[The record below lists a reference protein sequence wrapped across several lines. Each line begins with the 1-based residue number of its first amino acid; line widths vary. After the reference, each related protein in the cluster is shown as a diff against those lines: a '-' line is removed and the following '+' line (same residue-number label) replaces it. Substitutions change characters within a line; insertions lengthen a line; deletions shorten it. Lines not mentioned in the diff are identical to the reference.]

1 MRILIMNIILVGAC
15 GFLLFQD
22 IIEFYPAS
30 IGRFAWTSNF
40 YFNSLLNVFIV
51 IFGTISILTQANS
64 DRLLDKNRVGSSL
77 RIINLVYGIFLTLIG
92 IFFLTATL
100 WYNYLNKVDFVSN
113 EYFIFAIIMYCVHI
127 FLIYLGYLIIVQA
140 LSKKKITIDNVDEM
154 GILDEEI

>member
-1 MRILIMNIILVGAC
+1 MNIILVGAC